1 MSLRKKTASLA
12 TCVALAVGMVGAPVA
27 QAQQNGLVNVEIGDV
42 TILRNVDVAL
52 AANVVANVCALVE
65 ADVLVLANQV
75 DAGTIDD
82 FTCNQRGSG
91 RAVAI
96 TDD

>member
-1 MSLRKKTASLA
+1 MTLRKRAASLA
-12 TCVALAVGMVGAPVA
+12 TAAALVVGMTAAPVA

-65 ADVLVLANQV
+65 ADVLVLAQQV
-75 DAGTIDD
+75 DAGGIDC
-82 FTCNQRGSG
+82 TCTQRGSG

>member
-1 MSLRKKTASLA
+1 MTLRKRAASLA
-12 TCVALAVGMVGAPVA
+12 TAAALVVGMTAAPVA

-65 ADVLVLANQV
+65 ADVLVLAQQV
-75 DAGTIDD
+75 DAGGID
-82 FTCNQRGSG
+82 FTCTQRGRG

>member
-12 TCVALAVGMVGAPVA
+12 TCAALAVGMAAAPAA

-65 ADVLVLANQV
+65 ADVLVLAQQV
-75 DAGTIDD
+75 DAGGTD
-82 FTCNQRGSG
+82 FICRQRGSG